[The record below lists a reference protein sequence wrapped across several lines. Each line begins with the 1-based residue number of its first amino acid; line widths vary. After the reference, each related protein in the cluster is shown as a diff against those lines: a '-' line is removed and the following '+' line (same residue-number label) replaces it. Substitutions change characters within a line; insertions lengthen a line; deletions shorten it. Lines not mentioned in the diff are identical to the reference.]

1 MLSTI
6 AALARLAATPARE
19 AAEETVLGACSLVRE
34 LLGAEDAYVIR
45 SGDPHFVRLGSS
57 EDPRAY
63 EIKQRGYWLV
73 WREAAAQPE
82 SLGGMFTVADRLV
95 LDPRPLEP
103 GVPAT
108 HVATLLPSNESN
120 SEVLVVRGAWPQGVT
135 SEQVEIVAAV
145 RPLLAYLVGNVLDVE
160 RQERQR
166 SQLSALA
173 DVAES
178 FSRSGNVNEVLTGL
192 STALAKASGYA
203 WVAITLTDPA
213 IEHVTDRALNVG
225 RHSET
230 AIAEQGRTGNMGPTA
245 LERDLRVARHIA
257 WTRMPLLVPDVFDAN
272 EQMLVDESLHGYYQQ
287 AHILSMACFPM
298 FFRDQL
304 LGSVTFCASETHS
317 FEEREVAFL
326 GALVSQASNT
336 VTAFRLNRELREAE
350 AQLRAVFAN
359 SPALITVMQ
368 PDGTITLSEGASL
381 PRAVNAGNDPTAR
394 SIYDILPSA
403 VAEATRGHIA
413 RCLAGESFSANASM
427 IGREYETQFAPL
439 RDDAGVPVAVI
450 TVTMDVTER
459 VHAERELRTLNHA
472 LRAAKDQAEDLARV
486 AETSR
491 ARAEYLASHDAL
503 TGVLSRRAWF
513 ELAESHHP
521 SAIAIFDVDS
531 FKAINDTCGHPG
543 GDIVLR
549 AVAERIAEAVGNAGT
564 VGRLGG
570 EEFAVLFCGPLAEAE
585 SAALRAVDRVAA
597 EPVTLPAGACLPVT
611 VSAGLAPCRRQTDSP
626 AVTVARAY
634 DLADRA
640 LYSAK
645 AGGRHQLV
653 VAGKAA

>member
-6 AALARLAATPARE
+6 AALARLAATPAQE
-19 AAEETVLGACSLVRE
+19 AAEDTILSACTLVRD
-34 LLGAEDAYVIR
+34 LLAAEDAYVIR
-45 SGDPHFVRLGSS
+45 AGDPNFVRLGSA

-73 WREAAAQPE
+73 WREGAAQPGVA
-82 SLGGMFTVADRLV
+82 GGLFTVSERMVVDLQ
-95 LDPRPLEP
+95 PLGAET
-103 GVPAT
+103 PAT
-108 HVATLLPSNESN
+108 HLAALLPGNESN
-120 SEVLVVRGAWPQGVT
+120 SEVLIVRGPWPNGL
-135 SEQVEIVAAV
+135 SDEQVDLVASI
-145 RPLLAYLVGNVLDVE
+145 RPLLAYLVGNVLDAE

-173 DVAES
+173 DVAEAFNGS
-178 FSRSGNVNEVLTGL
+178 DDVNEVLTGL
-192 STALAKASGYA
+192 STALATASGYA

-230 AIAEQGRTGNMGPTA
+230 TIAEQGRTGNMGPTA
-245 LERDLRVARHIA
+245 LERDLRVARHLA
-257 WTRMPLLVPDVFDAN
+257 WTRMPWLVPDVFDPN
-272 EQMLVDESLHGYYQQ
+272 EQMLVDDSLRGYYQQ
-287 AHILSMACFPM
+287 AHILSMACFPL

-304 LGSVTFCASETHS
+304 LGSVTFCASEPHS
-317 FEEREVAFL
+317 FEEQEVAFL

-336 VTAFRLNRELREAE
+336 VTAFRLNGELREAE

-381 PRAVNAGNDPTAR
+381 PRAVNAGSVLAGK
-394 SIYDILPSA
+394 SIFDILPA
-403 VAEATRGHIA
+403 AIAEATRGHIE
-413 RCLAGESFSANASM
+413 RCLGGEAFCANSSAF
-427 IGREYETQFAPL
+427 GHDYETQFAPL

-459 VHAERELRTLNHA
+459 VHAERELRTLNQA
-472 LRAAKDQAEDLARV
+472 LRTAKERAEELARA

-491 ARAEYLASHDAL
+491 RRAEYLASHDAL

-513 ELAESHHP
+513 ELAESRRP
-521 SAIAIFDVDS
+521 SAIAIFDIDS

-549 AVAERIAEAVGNAGT
+549 AVAERIVEAVGYAGT

-570 EEFAVLFCGPLAEAE
+570 EEFAVLFSGPLAEAE
-585 SAALRAVDRVAA
+585 AAALRAVEHVAA
-597 EPVTLPAGACLPVT
+597 EPVTLPGGASLPVT

>member
-1 MLSTI
+1 MLNTL
-6 AALARLAATPARE
+6 AALGRLAATPAQQVGE
-19 AAEETVLGACSLVRE
+19 GTVLAACGLVKDV
-34 LLGAEDAYVIR
+34 LGAEDAYVIR
-45 SGDPHFVRLGSS
+45 AGDPNFVRLGST

-73 WREAAAQPE
+73 WREGAANPALP
-82 SLGGMFTVADRLV
+82 GGLFSVTDRMV
-95 LDPRPLEP
+95 VDAHPLEA
-103 GVPAT
+103 GTPAT
-108 HVATLLPSNESN
+108 HVATLLPGNESN
-120 SEVLVVRGAWPQGVT
+120 SEVLIVRGPWPEGL
-135 SEQVEIVAAV
+135 SGDQVDLVASI
-145 RPLLAYLVGNVLDVE
+145 RPLLAYLVGNVLDAE

-178 FSRSGNVNEVLTGL
+178 FSRSDNVNEVLTGL

-230 AIAEQGRTGNMGPTA
+230 TIAEQGRTGNMGPTA
-245 LERDLRVARHIA
+245 IERDLRVARHLA
-257 WTRMPLLVPDVFDAN
+257 WTRMPWLVPDVFDPN
-272 EQMLVDESLHGYYQQ
+272 EQMLVDDSLRGYYQQ

-317 FEEREVAFL
+317 FEEQEVGFL
-326 GALVSQASNT
+326 GALVSQASNS

-350 AQLRAVFAN
+350 AQLRAVFAS
-359 SPALITVMQ
+359 SPALITVIQ
-368 PDGTITLSEGASL
+368 PDGTITLSEGASV
-381 PRAVNAGNDPTAR
+381 PRAVSAGTALAGK
-394 SIYDILPSA
+394 SVFDVLPPGI
-403 VAEATRGHIA
+403 AEATRGHVA
-413 RCLAGESFSANASM
+413 RCLAGEAFCANSSTY
-427 IGREYETQFAPL
+427 GREYETQFAPL
-439 RDDAGVPVAVI
+439 RDDSGVPVAVI

-459 VHAERELRTLNHA
+459 VHAERELRTLNEA
-472 LRAAKDQAEDLARV
+472 LRTAKERAEELARV
-486 AETSR
+486 AENSR
-491 ARAEYLASHDAL
+491 RRAEYLASHDAL

-513 ELAESHHP
+513 ELAESRRP

-531 FKAINDTCGHPG
+531 FKTINDTCGHPG
-543 GDIVLR
+543 GDVVLR
-549 AVAERIAEAVGNAGT
+549 AVAERITEAVDSIGT

-570 EEFAVLFCGPLAEAE
+570 EEFAVLFLGPVAEAE
-585 SAALRAVDRVAA
+585 AAAQRAVERVAA
-597 EPVTLPAGACLPVT
+597 EPVTLPGGDSLRVT
-611 VSAGLAPCRRQTDSP
+611 VSGGLAPCRRQTDTP
-626 AVTVARAY
+626 AVTLARAY

-645 AGGRHQLV
+645 AAGRRQLV
-653 VAGKAA
+653 VSNRAA